1 MVLLM
6 HNYSHTIFRRMIS
19 KTLVNSQACV
29 AAYFR
34 EETHE
39 LYNITNSAIEISD
52 VVSSAEDKR
61 LRLKYCIP
69 LDRFIVTGF
78 PLVDE
83 ESGSVIFYIFTRP
96 LKVIEVQYTP
106 DDIQICE
113 NSMMSNQL
121 HGDQVWTTVSDDF

>member
-1 MVLLM
+1 
-6 HNYSHTIFRRMIS
+6 MIS

-34 EETHE
+34 EKTQE

-52 VVSSAEDKR
+52 VISTAEDKR

-69 LDRFIVTGF
+69 LDRFVVTGF

-96 LKVIEVQYTP
+96 LKVIEVQYT
-106 DDIQICE
+106 
-113 NSMMSNQL
+113 
-121 HGDQVWTTVSDDF
+121 

>member
-1 MVLLM
+1 
-6 HNYSHTIFRRMIS
+6 MIS

-29 AAYFR
+29 ATYFR
-34 EETHE
+34 EKTQE

-52 VVSSAEDKR
+52 VVSTAEDKR
-61 LRLKYCIP
+61 LRLKYCVP
-69 LDRFIVTGF
+69 LDHFIVTGF

-83 ESGSVIFYIFTRP
+83 ESETVIFYIFTRP
-96 LKVIEVQYTP
+96 LKVIEIQYTP

-121 HGDQVWTTVSDDF
+121 RGNQVWATVSDDFQLGFVYTE